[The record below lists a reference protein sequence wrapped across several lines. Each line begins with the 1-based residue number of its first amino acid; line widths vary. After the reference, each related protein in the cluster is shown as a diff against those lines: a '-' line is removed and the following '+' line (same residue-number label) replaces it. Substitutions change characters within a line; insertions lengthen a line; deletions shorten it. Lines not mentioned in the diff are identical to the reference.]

1 MGKNMLNEIA
11 RMRKM
16 MGLNENYDNYFDTS
30 SEDNWQKGGGPDE
43 EEADLLAASI
53 MKKGTPISGY
63 EDQTY
68 LSDTLV
74 GEDGEEFSTYH
85 IYDTYEEAV
94 AAAGT
99 NIYKL
104 EDKYAVTFPDRSDK
118 PEMYENDD
126 YVDDVSA
133 AKSSAKGK
141 QNFNQ
146 DAIDYVGGEDMWN
159 TLSQDEK
166 ESVLANIGRDWD
178 RSRSMGEA
186 EEDSMRITIPIMSAL
201 SDIQERAPE
210 LRERINFIKAL
221 VQKMESN
228 SVITDSELNDLEK
241 KFNTHSY

>member
-1 MGKNMLNEIA
+1 MGKNMLNEIS

-16 MGLNENYDNYFDTS
+16 MGLNEN
-30 SEDNWQKGGGPDE
+30 
-43 EEADLLAASI
+43 
-53 MKKGTPISGY
+53 
-63 EDQTY
+63 
-68 LSDTLV
+68 
-74 GEDGEEFSTYH
+74 
-85 IYDTYEEAV
+85 
-94 AAAGT
+94 
-99 NIYKL
+99 
-104 EDKYAVTFPDRSDK
+104 
-118 PEMYENDD
+118 DD
-126 YVDDVSA
+126 YVDDISA
-133 AKSSAKGK
+133 AKSSARGK

-159 TLSQDEK
+159 KLSQDEK
-166 ESVLANIGRDWD
+166 ESVLADIGRDWD

-228 SVITDSELNDLEK
+228 SIITDSELNDLEK